1 MTQQQLSISPAARN
15 WVLARGGVVTV
26 RAAPQHGCC
35 GGHAA
40 VPQAE
45 ATTPDAPADYEHCVV
60 DGVTVHLAS
69 ALAPGPYRLELEGL
83 WRWRRLSVAGPVSA
97 WRPRS

>member
-1 MTQQQLSISPAARN
+1 MTQQRLSISPAARD

-45 ATTPDAPADYEHCVV
+45 ATVPDAPADYDPFVV

-69 ALAPGPYRLELEGL
+69 ALAPGPYRVELEGFL
-83 WRWRRLSVAGPVSA
+83 RWRRLSVAGPVSA